1 MCAVYICYA
10 DDSLEKFGA
19 LPQGYLEAQ
28 RWKKKEEGG
37 GEGGCRQRIPRYH
50 RYLVLNKL
58 AAVAGL
64 LIIN

>member
-37 GEGGCRQRIPRYH
+37 GGRGGGMSAKDPQVPS
-50 RYLVLNKL
+50 VF
-58 AAVAGL
+58 GL
-64 LIIN
+64 E